1 MLRFFYL
8 DASALGKRY
17 APEVGTPLLNHL
29 FTSVP
34 ADRLYV
40 FNVGMA
46 EVASVLV
53 RKRNAGHLIAADFA
67 RAMANFGTEIVQ
79 AASVNKVTA
88 DNDLVTAALPLIETR
103 SINGTDA
110 ILLRSALDLAA
121 FLRTVGQDLV
131 LVASDQRL
139 LRAAQTEGLTTF
151 DPEREGQ
158 TVLDALL
165 VP

>member
-8 DASALGKRY
+8 DASALAKRY
-17 APEVGTPLLNHL
+17 AREVGTPLLNHL
-29 FTSVP
+29 FASVP

-46 EVASVLV
+46 EVASILV
-53 RKRNAGHLIAADFA
+53 RKRNGGQLTAAAFAQAMVNFGAEIVYAAGVNKFAADNA
-67 RAMANFGTEIVQ
+67 
-79 AASVNKVTA
+79 
-88 DNDLVTAALPLIETR
+88 LVTAALPLVEPH

-121 FLRTVGQDLV
+121 SLRSKGQDLV

-139 LRAAQTEGLTTF
+139 LRAAQAEGLTTF